1 MIIGITGSI
10 GGGKGT
16 VVDYLIEKKGFAHY
30 SSSGLL
36 TEILEERRE
45 TVDRDGMNRI
55 ANELRTAN
63 PDGGVPAETY
73 KRYQADG
80 SPEYAIFEALHNVAE
95 VKFIQS
101 IGGIVI
107 GVTADP
113 EVRYDRIKARGSVK
127 DNVTK
132 EEFIEQQKREEEGT
146 DDPNKSNIY
155 AALKQADYIIENNGT
170 LEELHQQIDDVLIKL
185 ENGVNQ

>member
-1 MIIGITGSI
+1 MIIGITGSL

-16 VVDYLIEKKGFAHY
+16 VVEYLIEKKGFAHY

-36 TEILEERRE
+36 IELLEARGE
-45 TVDRDGMNRI
+45 TVDRDGMNRM

-63 PDGGVPAETY
+63 PIGGVPAETF

-80 SPEYAIFEALHNVAE
+80 SPSNAIFEALHNVAE

-101 IGGIVI
+101 VGGVVL

-113 EVRYDRIKARGSVK
+113 NIRYERILSRGSVK

-132 EEFIEQQKREEEGT
+132 EQFFTQQKREEEGT
-146 DDPNKSNIY
+146 GDPTKSNIFD
-155 AALKQADYIIENNGT
+155 AIKVADFVIENNGSVK
-170 LEELHQQIDDVLIKL
+170 ELHDKVDDILSQL
-185 ENGVNQ
+185 